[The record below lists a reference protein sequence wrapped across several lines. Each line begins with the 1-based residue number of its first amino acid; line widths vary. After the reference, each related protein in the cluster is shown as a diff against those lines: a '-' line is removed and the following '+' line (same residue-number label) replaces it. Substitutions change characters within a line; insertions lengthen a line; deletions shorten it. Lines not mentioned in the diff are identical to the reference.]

1 MRYFDNKLYLD
12 SSEPNFDKYD
22 EFLSNEVRYKSLK
35 IKNEK
40 EASELLEI
48 NKNNAVN
55 RYKEYKELSNKN

>member
-12 SSEPNFDKYD
+12 SAEPNFDKYD